1 MKNKIDNQMEK
12 RRYIDIDALSEKIVE
27 NKSKSTNY
35 LSNNE
40 FTNTSISSKINSKI
54 ETNNIND
61 SCKKSF
67 YSLLNYI
74 KNNIIFIVL
83 LSTLIKIIIHFFI
96 FPTEVSY
103 INTNKKIFIQTEQE
117 DREAIFQ
124 ENYDELEKKYNKKEL
139 IILGDNLYYYPEEK
153 KRVSIAKHI
162 ESTFSDKTWLFPC
175 ILFLLVLVWIMNNS
189 EKRKNDLYSYLLPK
203 NPLLVIVFFGFLI
216 ILNSILEK
224 TEKIIELSQI
234 AVMDANTAVDIAE
247 KSLKIAENA
256 SSEAEDAYSIAEDAN
271 DIAEDA
277 NNMAEDAS
285 SVVEDI
291 FN

>member
-1 MKNKIDNQMEK
+1 MEK
-12 RRYIDIDALSEKIVE
+12 RRYIDIDALTEKIEE

-40 FTNTSISSKINSKI
+40 FTNTIISSRINSKI
-54 ETNNIND
+54 ETNNIYD
-61 SCKKSF
+61 SSKKSF

-83 LSTLIKIIIHFFI
+83 LSILIKIIIHFFI

-103 INTNKKIFIQTEQE
+103 INTNKKIFIQTEQK
-117 DREAIFQ
+117 DRRLIFQ
-124 ENYDELEKKYNKKEL
+124 KNYEELEKKYNKKEL

-162 ESTFSDKTWLFPC
+162 ESTFSVKIWLFPC
-175 ILFLLVLVWIMNNS
+175 ILFLLVLVWIMSIN
-189 EKRKNDLYSYLLPK
+189 EKRKNDLYSSLFSK
-203 NPLLVIVFFGFLI
+203 NYILIIVFFVFLI
-216 ILNSILEK
+216 TLNSILEI

-234 AVMDANTAVDIAE
+234 AVMDANTAIDIAE

-256 SSEAEDAYSIAEDAN
+256 SNEAEDAYSMAIDAN
-271 DIAEDA
+271 S
-277 NNMAEDAS
+277 MAEDAS